1 MTFVPDSSASY
12 QAYLYAKGLIV
23 AENRDQ
29 YDVNVIMVLCSLID
43 AATSLVANTGTTK
56 IPNGS
61 IATIIADA
69 NGSQYQNR
77 NF

>member
-12 QAYLYAKGLIV
+12 QSYLYAKGLIV

-29 YDVNVIMVLCSLID
+29 YDVDVIMYLCSLID
-43 AATSLVANTGTTK
+43 AATTLVANTGSRTA
-56 IPNGS
+56 PNGS
-61 IATIIADA
+61 IAATILAA
-69 NGSQYQNR
+69 NGSQYQGR

>member
-1 MTFVPDSSASY
+1 MVFVPDSSASY

-29 YDVNVIMVLCSLID
+29 YDVDVIMVLCSLID
-43 AATSLVANTGTTK
+43 AASTLVANSGTRTV
-56 IPNGS
+56 PNGT
-61 IATIIADA
+61 IATVIADA
-69 NGSQYQNR
+69 NGSQYQGR